1 MKRKIVAKLL
11 AGCLSVA
18 MISPLAVQAA
28 SVEQTADVQSV
39 EQATEEKMGEESVQ
53 TETETVTEKEEIPQ
67 TETEEVPQTEEAV
80 KKEKEEADIPAEKE
94 EMAEQE
100 LLSGQSSQKKRKA
113 GNRWKTVG
121 DTPEKM
127 EPDPRKNLRISKER
141 ITILT
146 GKAGWSLAGSR

>member
-67 TETEEVPQTEEAV
+67 TETEEVPQREEAV
-80 KKEKEEADIPAEKE
+80 KKE
-94 EMAEQE
+94 
-100 LLSGQSSQKKRKA
+100 
-113 GNRWKTVG
+113 
-121 DTPEKM
+121 
-127 EPDPRKNLRISKER
+127 
-141 ITILT
+141 
-146 GKAGWSLAGSR
+146 